1 LVDAGLEGTAKK
13 GAKVA
18 DKLHSDEAFDAIV
31 HHLAQLAE
39 TRDHR
44 GQRSGPRETDFYLPD
59 FVWNFW
65 FPHLDRSG
73 GRYMNA
79 NELEQERFTPFY
91 DAAWELCRI
100 GVLRPGE
107 CSPRGMSHPK
117 MFGDHY
123 VITAF
128 GREWLQS
135 AKERTIID
143 SGRLAEL
150 LNTFS
155 IRFGDGYAQRA
166 SEAVRTYRTA
176 NWLAASVMSGAA
188 AESILIALAVAK
200 SGDERRVLKTYN
212 GPGGRAATT
221 KMVVHGVRPSLQQH
235 LENALLVLQYWRDN
249 ASHGLATSI
258 TEIEAHASIMQLLRL
273 AQFADKNWDSL
284 TARGP

>member
-1 LVDAGLEGTAKK
+1 
-13 GAKVA
+13 VA

-107 CSPRGMSHPK
+107 FSPRGMSHPK

-135 AKERTIID
+135 AKERPIID
-143 SGRLAEL
+143 SGRLA
-150 LNTFS
+150 
-155 IRFGDGYAQRA
+155 
-166 SEAVRTYRTA
+166 
-176 NWLAASVMSGAA
+176 
-188 AESILIALAVAK
+188 
-200 SGDERRVLKTYN
+200 
-212 GPGGRAATT
+212 
-221 KMVVHGVRPSLQQH
+221 VH
-235 LENALLVLQYWRDN
+235 
-249 ASHGLATSI
+249 
-258 TEIEAHASIMQLLRL
+258 
-273 AQFADKNWDSL
+273 
-284 TARGP
+284 